1 MRPLPLRADVDGRAV
16 SWTVGR
22 AGHADTHG
30 VVVAAQ
36 ELLLELGATPP
47 PAHALEQTVRELLDD
62 DGAGA
67 VLVART
73 DRDMIGLLGAS
84 WQLAI
89 HVPGQYATIQ
99 DLWVHPAWRSRSVGR
114 ELVTAL
120 VDLCCARGITRIEV
134 GLPRDGFRALG
145 ATEAFYL
152 DNDFAPLGP
161 RMRRVLT

>member
-1 MRPLPLRADVDGRAV
+1 MDAALQGRAA

-22 AGHADTHG
+22 AGRADLPG
-30 VVVAAQ
+30 AVVAAQ

-47 PAHALEQTVRELLDD
+47 PTDALEQAVRELLDD
-62 DGAGA
+62 DNAGA

-73 DRDMIGLLGAS
+73 GRDVIGLLGAS
-84 WQLAI
+84 WQVAI
-89 HVPGQYATIQ
+89 HVPGEYATIQ

-114 ELVTAL
+114 DLVAAL
-120 VDLCCARGITRIEV
+120 VDVCRSRGIARIEV

-152 DNDFAPLGP
+152 DNGFAPLGP
-161 RMRRVLT
+161 RMRRVLK

>member
-1 MRPLPLRADVDGRAV
+1 VTPHPLQADVDGRAV
-16 SWTVGR
+16 SWNVGR
-22 AGHADTHG
+22 AGKADVPG

-47 PAHALEQTVRELLDD
+47 PADALEETVRELLDD
-62 DGAGA
+62 DSAGA

-73 DRDMIGLLGAS
+73 DRDVIGLLGAS
-84 WQLAI
+84 WQVAI

-114 ELVTAL
+114 GLVAAL
-120 VDLCCARGITRIEV
+120 VEVCRARGIARIDV

-152 DNDFAPLGP
+152 DNDFTPLGP
-161 RMRRVLT
+161 RMRRVLA

>member
-1 MRPLPLRADVDGRAV
+1 VKPHPLHADVDGRAGLLN
-16 SWTVGR
+16 VGR
-22 AGHADTHG
+22 AVHADISG

-47 PAHALEQTVRELLDD
+47 PAHALEQTVRELLDND
-62 DGAGA
+62 SAGA

-73 DRDMIGLLGAS
+73 DRDVIGLLGAS
-84 WQLAI
+84 WQVAI

-114 ELVTAL
+114 ELIAAL
-120 VDLCCARGITRIEV
+120 VDVCRAREVVQIDV
-134 GLPRDGFRALG
+134 GLPRDTFRALG

-152 DNDFAPLGP
+152 ENGFAPLGP

>member
-1 MRPLPLRADVDGRAV
+1 MTPHPLHADVDGRAV
-16 SWTVGR
+16 SWNVGR
-22 AGHADTHG
+22 AGPADTAG

-62 DGAGA
+62 DSAGA

-73 DRDMIGLLGAS
+73 DRDVIGLLGAS
-84 WQLAI
+84 WQVAI

-114 ELVTAL
+114 ELVAAL
-120 VDLCCARGITRIEV
+120 VDVCRARGIARIDV

-152 DNDFAPLGP
+152 DNDFEPLGP

>member
-1 MRPLPLRADVDGRAV
+1 VTPLPLDAAFEGPAV

-22 AGHADTHG
+22 AGRADLPG

-47 PAHALEQTVRELLDD
+47 SAHALEQTAEELLEDD
-62 DGAGA
+62 SAGA

-73 DRDMIGLLGAS
+73 ERDVIGLLGAS
-84 WQLAI
+84 WQVAI

-114 ELVTAL
+114 ELVAAL
-120 VDLCCARGITRIEV
+120 VDVCHDRGIVRIEV

-152 DNDFAPLGP
+152 DNGFAPLGP

>member
-1 MRPLPLRADVDGRAV
+1 VTPHPLHADVDGRAV
-16 SWTVGR
+16 SWNVGR
-22 AGHADTHG
+22 AGRADTSG

-47 PAHALEQTVRELLDD
+47 PGHALEQTVHELLDED
-62 DGAGA
+62 SAGA

-73 DRDMIGLLGAS
+73 DCDVIGMLGAS
-84 WQLAI
+84 WQVAI

-114 ELVTAL
+114 ELVAAL
-120 VDLCCARGITRIEV
+120 IDVCRARGITRIEV
-134 GLPRDGFRALG
+134 GLPRDSFRSLG

-152 DNDFAPLGP
+152 DNGFTPLGP

>member
-1 MRPLPLRADVDGRAV
+1 MTPLPLRADVDGHAV
-16 SWTVGR
+16 SWNVGR
-22 AGHADTHG
+22 AGHADTLG

-47 PAHALEQTVRELLDD
+47 PAQALAQTVRELLDD

-67 VLVART
+67 LLVART
-73 DRDMIGLLGAS
+73 DRDVIGLLGAS

-120 VDLCCARGITRIEV
+120 VDACRARGITRIEV
-134 GLPRDGFRALG
+134 GLPRDGFRALE

-152 DNDFAPLGP
+152 DNGFTPLGP